1 MSELTPALKHHIL
14 QQYLPHSHENSFSA
28 LAARYNVKGGRR
40 TVQRWLARWDGT
52 PSSLEHKRGA
62 GRPRLLSAAEVNE
75 NIHGPIPERN
85 RSHHAVHYT
94 DLVDP
99 VEKEQGRTS
108 PSERFNATVKRS
120 CVPGTRLRAHAQR
133 TSVRIQM
140 YSDELGRCC
149 VQRADVALR
158 DVPPDCV
165 SVSWSV

>member
-14 QQYLPHSHENSFSA
+14 TQYLPHSHENSFSA

-75 NIHGPIPERN
+75 NIRAPILGRN
-85 RSHHAVHYT
+85 RSHQAVHYT

-99 VEKEQGRTS
+99 TRERTGKNVSLRTIQRYGEKI
-108 PSERFNATVKRS
+108 
-120 CVPGTRLRAHAQR
+120 LRARDKTTR
-133 TSVRIQM
+133 TRTE
-140 YSDELGRCC
+140 DECTYPEI
-149 VQRADVALR
+149 LR
-158 DVPPDCV
+158 
-165 SVSWSV
+165 

>member
-40 TVQRWLARWDGT
+40 TIQRWLARWDGT

-75 NIHGPIPERN
+75 NIHAPILERN

-99 VEKEQGRTS
+99 IRERTGKNVSLRTIQRYGEKI
-108 PSERFNATVKRS
+108 
-120 CVPGTRLRAHAQR
+120 LRARDKTTH
-133 TSVRIQM
+133 THTE
-140 YSDELGRCC
+140 DECTYPE
-149 VQRADVALR
+149 VLR
-158 DVPPDCV
+158 
-165 SVSWSV
+165 